1 MRRPNLPI
9 EPFIHVIDDDDGV
22 RDSLVFLLDAAGLKA
37 RGYDSAARFLDRIE
51 SVEPGCIITDVRMP
65 DMTGLELVGR
75 LNALGASMPVIVM
88 TGHGDVPLA
97 VEAMRA
103 GVADFIEKPFSDD
116 IILTALRRALDRG
129 RDQIALVAGRR
140 EIGERL
146 ASLSMRERQVLNGLV
161 LGQANKVVA
170 IELGISPRTVEVYRA
185 NVMAKMH
192 ASSLSELVRMV
203 LLAERQA

>member
-9 EPFIHVIDDDDGV
+9 EPFIHVIDDDDAV
-22 RDSLVFLLDAAGLKA
+22 RDSLVFLLDAAGLSA
-37 RGYDSAARFLDRIE
+37 RGYDSAVRFLDRIE

-75 LNALGASMPVIVM
+75 LNALSVSMPMIVM

-116 IILTALRRALDRG
+116 VILTALRRALDRG

-203 LLAERQA
+203 LLAERQV